1 MCCHVCS
8 YLCMPC
14 HSIWY
19 FFSKHL
25 DFRGAKIT
33 VVFFVVIFTDWK
45 KKKDV
50 ASNIGTGVLHIPNF
64 LQPVTFM
71 TDISLRWKSIL
82 WALCHAW
89 LREECVI
96 MLGGRELCYFK
107 LHIYF
112 EFSSGPAKVLF
123 CVMFSWRFCVWTL
136 YIIAFLEGI
145 VFFLKVSYCTVL
157 YTNMCFIP

>member
-1 MCCHVCS
+1 MYVHTYACHAIPFGIS
-8 YLCMPC
+8 FLN
-14 HSIWY
+14 IWTLEVPKLLQY
-19 FFSKHL
+19 SLSLFSL
-25 DFRGAKIT
+25 IE
-33 VVFFVVIFTDWK
+33 K
-45 KKKDV
+45 KKKDR

-89 LREECVI
+89 SREECVI
-96 MLGGRELCYFK
+96 MLGGRELCYVK

>member
-1 MCCHVCS
+1 MYVHTYACHAIPFGIS
-8 YLCMPC
+8 FLN
-14 HSIWY
+14 IWTLEVPKLLQY
-19 FFSKHL
+19 SLSLFSL
-25 DFRGAKIT
+25 IE
-33 VVFFVVIFTDWK
+33 K
-45 KKKDV
+45 KKKDR

-89 LREECVI
+89 SREECVI